1 MLCGGTLVFD
11 ERGNILSQFQKP
23 GSQLDPT
30 QEPTDASR
38 AAAEIG
44 KRRLE
49 RFKANIAY
57 NVRIG
62 QLGINQ
68 ESALGLL
75 GTRMAPF
82 LIRTVN
88 GTTRFELSPHLN
100 ITENGTRGDR
110 AWEISS

>member
-11 ERGNILSQFQKP
+11 ERGNILSQFYKP
-23 GSQLDPT
+23 GSRLDPA
-30 QEPTDASR
+30 QKPTKASR
-38 AAAEIG
+38 AAAEAG
-44 KRRLE
+44 KLRVE
-49 RFKANIAY
+49 HFKANIAY

-82 LIRTVN
+82 ITRTVN

-100 ITENGTRGDR
+100 ITEDGMRGDR
-110 AWEISS
+110 AWQISS